1 MTPRAKAC
9 RQTTGLSDGAVR
21 KKVLLKE
28 ALAGGGEAGEGI
40 SRD

>member
-28 ALAGGGEAGEGI
+28 ALAGGEAGEGI